1 MGRHEG
7 IAPAGHSWE
16 CTTLACA
23 REHGGRAD
31 PCFPAPAQAVLRQT
45 ADGDACRRG
54 AQPVL
59 GSDLLRGAARH
70 ERLLRGAAALPAARR
85 PAHLQ
90 ARPARAVLWPY
101 TPPRRRAAS
110 SAPVARRLVRQDTA
124 LWAPLHRGCL
134 TTGQLNAALGFYEP
148 AAARKLDVPPSFVG
162 HRRLLAAHANLRL
175 PLHRCA
181 GGAGQ
186 APRGARAPAAPPPP
200 GQPLRSGAAAARAG
214 GGGRAEEVSG
224 RARSASCRE
233 TRLARS
239 ACCRDPALPTLLS

>member
-1 MGRHEG
+1 MEGAPTRAFPRLLKLCCGRPLMGT
-7 IAPAGHSWE
+7 PAG
-16 CTTLACA
+16 
-23 REHGGRAD
+23 
-31 PCFPAPAQAVLRQT
+31 AVPNLFW
-45 ADGDACRRG
+45 G
-54 AQPVL
+54 AI
-59 GSDLLRGAARH
+59 SFEELRGMSACF
-70 ERLLRGAAALPAARR
+70 AALPPCPQLAGPPTYRR
-85 PAHLQ
+85 G
-90 ARPARAVLWPY
+90 RPAVLWLY
-101 TPPRRRAAS
+101 TPPRSRAAS

-124 LWAPLHRGCL
+124 LWAALHRGCL

-186 APRGARAPAAPPPP
+186 APRGARAPAAAPPA

-239 ACCRDPALPTLLS
+239 ACCRDPALPILMS

>member
-1 MGRHEG
+1 MEGASTRAFPRLLKLCCGRPLMGT
-7 IAPAGHSWE
+7 PAG
-16 CTTLACA
+16 
-23 REHGGRAD
+23 
-31 PCFPAPAQAVLRQT
+31 AVPNLFW
-45 ADGDACRRG
+45 G
-54 AQPVL
+54 AI
-59 GSDLLRGAARH
+59 SFEELRGMSACF
-70 ERLLRGAAALPAARR
+70 AALPPCPQLAGPPTYRR
-85 PAHLQ
+85 G
-90 ARPARAVLWPY
+90 RPAVLWLY
-101 TPPRRRAAS
+101 TPPRSRAAS

-239 ACCRDPALPTLLS
+239 ACCRDPALPILMS